1 MKQKVQARVLELI
14 EQNPG
19 ATVSLVR
26 ELMSGIQ
33 KGTLCSTLSRL
44 YFLRMVKRDKNQQG
58 HFQYWI
64 EDGLP
69 VMAEDDEDSSEP
81 QPLHNLKMVSPAE
94 WDKRYELACR
104 LEEKGFYRR
113 ADRVLLELL
122 DVTPATKAREEIIH
136 KRAGYSRLENLL

>member
-1 MKQKVQARVLELI
+1 MKQKVQATVLSII
-14 EQNPG
+14 EENPG

-26 ELMSGIQ
+26 ELMPGIQ

-44 YFLRMVKRDKNQQG
+44 FFMKMVKRGINARG

-64 EDGLP
+64 EDGVP
-69 VMAEDDEDSSEP
+69 VIVEQEEELAE
-81 QPLHNLKMVSPAE
+81 PLSPYGFKTVSPAE
-94 WDKRYELACR
+94 WGSRYQLACA

-122 DVTPATKAREEIIH
+122 DVTPGLKEREQIIH
-136 KRAGYSRLENLL
+136 KRAGISRMEHWL

>member
-1 MKQKVQARVLELI
+1 MKMKVQARVLNVI
-14 EQNPG
+14 EENPG

-44 YFLRMVKRDKNQQG
+44 FFLKLVKRARNARG
-58 HFQYWI
+58 HFQYWV

-69 VMAEDDEDSSEP
+69 VVADPEEEPAE
-81 QPLHNLKMVSPAE
+81 PLTPCSFKTVSPAE
-94 WDKRYELACR
+94 WEKRYQLACT

-122 DVTPATKAREEIIH
+122 DVTPTVKEREQIIH
-136 KRAGYSRLENLL
+136 QRAGMSRMEQWQ